1 MKNCPKCGFEDYG
14 EGAECPKCGI
24 IYEKYYNSLGI
35 TEAEDRTPQVE
46 QSEEQAEEVQSEE
59 RAEEVQQDEA
69 VPEEMPCVEQK
80 TPYEKAADFVKK
92 NYLIIIAG
100 VLLLIV
106 ISCVI
111 YCVGSGTV
119 GKKGVVSWYNIL
131 GEEAETGLL
140 FDNIDLLKS
149 PDSQENDIVCIME
162 SGTRV
167 KVLKE
172 VNNFYKIKALEGIC
186 KGEVGFT
193 IKEHFEEL

>member
-35 TEAEDRTPQVE
+35 KEAEDQTPQEEDE
-46 QSEEQAEEVQSEE
+46 QSEEQPQDEE
-59 RAEEVQQDEA
+59 EA
-69 VPEEMPCVEQK
+69 VPEEMPYVEQK
-80 TPYEKAADFVKK
+80 TPYEKAADFIKK

-100 VLLLIV
+100 VLLFII

-111 YCVGSGTV
+111 YCVGSRTV
-119 GKKGVVSWYNIL
+119 GNTGVVSWYNIL
-131 GEEAETGLL
+131 GEEAQTDLL

-149 PDSQENDIVCIME
+149 PDPQGDDIVCIMQ

-186 KGEVGFT
+186 KGEVGFI

>member
-35 TEAEDRTPQVE
+35 KEAEDQTPQ
-46 QSEEQAEEVQSEE
+46 EEQPEEQ
-59 RAEEVQQDEA
+59 QQDEEEA
-69 VPEEMPCVEQK
+69 VPEEMPYVEQK
-80 TPYEKAADFVKK
+80 TPYEKVADFVKK

-119 GKKGVVSWYNIL
+119 GKRGVVSWYNIL

-149 PDSQENDIVCIME
+149 PDSQENDIVCIMQ

-186 KGEVGFT
+186 EGEIGFI
-193 IKEHFEEL
+193 IKEHFEEP

>member
-1 MKNCPKCGFEDYG
+1 MRNCPKCGFEDYEG
-14 EGAECPKCGI
+14 GAECPKCGI
-24 IYEKYYNSLGI
+24 IYEKYYKSLGI
-35 TEAEDRTPQVE
+35 KEAEDQTPQE
-46 QSEEQAEEVQSEE
+46 EDERSEEQ
-59 RAEEVQQDEA
+59 QQDEEEA
-69 VPEEMPCVEQK
+69 VPEEMPYVEQK
-80 TPYEKAADFVKK
+80 TPYEKAADFVKI

-100 VLLLIV
+100 ILLFIV

-111 YCVGSGTV
+111 YCVSSRTV
-119 GKKGVVSWYNIL
+119 GKTGVVSWYNIL
-131 GEEAETGLL
+131 GEEAQTDLL

-149 PDSQENDIVCIME
+149 HDPQGDDIVCIMQ

-186 KGEVGFT
+186 KGEVGFI

>member
-14 EGAECPKCGI
+14 EGTECPKCGI

-35 TEAEDRTPQVE
+35 KEAEDQTPQEEE
-46 QSEEQAEEVQSEE
+46 QSEEQPEEQ
-59 RAEEVQQDEA
+59 QQDEEEA
-69 VPEEMPCVEQK
+69 VPEEMPYVEQK
-80 TPYEKAADFVKK
+80 TPYEKVADFVKK

-119 GKKGVVSWYNIL
+119 GKRGVVSWYNIL

-149 PDSQENDIVCIME
+149 PDSQENDIVCIMQ

-186 KGEVGFT
+186 EGEIGFI
-193 IKEHFEEL
+193 IKEHFEEP